1 MKNEKLTFKFVE
13 RDIERDIEISVKE
26 LSTVCK
32 IAEFIIDNK
41 CVGSLEKLEGTAAY
55 RAFMNYFPV
64 EIIESYAYEQFAD
77 KHEIPTFWCLVV
89 DCDHYHEFYFRDLI
103 ITLIKYMEKYMDEIE
118 DFFIIFKNRLPTFDT
133 KKSFVTALKDNK
145 KFDVPENNERIIH
158 YALKD
163 NPDKMFI
170 MLFYRNNPLKKLITY
185 EE

>member
-1 MKNEKLTFKFVE
+1 MKNENLTFKFLEEDVE
-13 RDIERDIEISVKE
+13 SDIKISVNE
-26 LSTVCK
+26 FSTVCK

-41 CVGSLEKLEGTAAY
+41 WVGSLEKLEGTAAH
-55 RAFMNYFPV
+55 RAFINYFPV
-64 EIIESYAYEQFAD
+64 EIVESYAYDQFKD
-77 KHEIPTFWCLVV
+77 EHEIPTFWRLVV

-133 KKSFVTALKDNK
+133 KKSFVTVLKDNK
-145 KFDVPENNERIIH
+145 KFDVLENNERIIH

-163 NPDKMFI
+163 NSDKMFI

-185 EE
+185 EI

>member
-1 MKNEKLTFKFVE
+1 MSKLTFKFVE
-13 RDIERDIEISVKE
+13 EDAESDIEIDVKE
-26 LSTVCK
+26 FDTAYK

-41 CVGSLEKLEGTAAY
+41 CVGSLEKLEGTSAR
-55 RAFMNYFPV
+55 RALINYFPV

-77 KHEIPTFWCLVV
+77 KHEIPTFWRLVV

-103 ITLIKYMEKYMDEIE
+103 IALIKYMEKYMDEIE

-133 KKSFVTALKDNK
+133 KKSFVEVLKENK
-145 KFDVPENNERIIH
+145 KFDALENNERIIH

-170 MLFYRNNPLKKLITY
+170 MLFYRNQPLKKLITY
-185 EE
+185 DI